1 MKKVQDQRSKVSHQ
15 HKFLEKSLS
24 GYDKLAKKEKKLFL
38 SGLFDGEGSFG
49 FWSKGKNKSRS
60 LQVKVETTDA
70 DMISRF
76 HEMWGGN
83 FFAIDRKKLN
93 HKSLFRWQLTG
104 DKAWNC
110 LQEMIPYMCK
120 RRRRNTMA
128 WLNLLGMA
136 VKTGAHIYK
145 NKQDTKRLMSD
156 ASKLHAQKMAA
167 GEIEYQTL
175 IKTDQQQSWKDEFVL
190 LLVSAPVLLLIW
202 SVFSDDPQIKEK
214 IDLFFEYFKNMP
226 MWFQIL
232 FISVVGAVYGI
243 KGTEIMK
250 KR

>member
-1 MKKVQDQRSKVSHQ
+1 
-15 HKFLEKSLS
+15 
-24 GYDKLAKKEKKLFL
+24 
-38 SGLFDGEGSFG
+38 
-49 FWSKGKNKSRS
+49 
-60 LQVKVETTDA
+60 
-70 DMISRF
+70 
-76 HEMWGGN
+76 
-83 FFAIDRKKLN
+83 
-93 HKSLFRWQLTG
+93 
-104 DKAWNC
+104 
-110 LQEMIPYMCK
+110 
-120 RRRRNTMA
+120 MA

-145 NKQDTKRLMSD
+145 NRQESKRLMSD
-156 ASKLHAQKMAA
+156 AQKLHAQKMAA

-202 SVFSDDPQIKEK
+202 SVFSDDPDIKTK

-243 KGTEIMK
+243 KGTEIF
-250 KR
+250 KRK

>member
-1 MKKVQDQRSKVSHQ
+1 
-15 HKFLEKSLS
+15 
-24 GYDKLAKKEKKLFL
+24 
-38 SGLFDGEGSFG
+38 
-49 FWSKGKNKSRS
+49 
-60 LQVKVETTDA
+60 
-70 DMISRF
+70 
-76 HEMWGGN
+76 
-83 FFAIDRKKLN
+83 
-93 HKSLFRWQLTG
+93 
-104 DKAWNC
+104 
-110 LQEMIPYMCK
+110 
-120 RRRRNTMA
+120 MA

-145 NKQDTKRLMSD
+145 NRQESKRLMSD
-156 ASKLHAQKMAA
+156 AQRLHAQKMAA

-202 SVFSDDPQIKEK
+202 SVFSDDPDIKIK

-243 KGTEIMK
+243 KGTEIMRK
-250 KR
+250 K

>member
-1 MKKVQDQRSKVSHQ
+1 
-15 HKFLEKSLS
+15 
-24 GYDKLAKKEKKLFL
+24 
-38 SGLFDGEGSFG
+38 
-49 FWSKGKNKSRS
+49 
-60 LQVKVETTDA
+60 
-70 DMISRF
+70 
-76 HEMWGGN
+76 
-83 FFAIDRKKLN
+83 
-93 HKSLFRWQLTG
+93 
-104 DKAWNC
+104 
-110 LQEMIPYMCK
+110 
-120 RRRRNTMA
+120 MA

-202 SVFSDDPQIKEK
+202 SVFSDDPEIKEK